1 MTTDKRTDARKLVH
15 ATLEAMRFRAIEAT
29 KAGMKATDLAL
40 AYGVHRRTVFRWLA
54 DFYKGG
60 VCTPECDNSFQNL
73 SNRPLKNALLLPAWS
88 PPTLF
93 FVALTR

>member
-1 MTTDKRTDARKLVH
+1 MTTDARKLDH
-15 ATLEAMRFRAIEAT
+15 ATFEAMRLHAIEAA

-60 VCTPECDNSFQNL
+60 EQALKAKPISGRPPKLDEFQMQSL
-73 SNRPLKNALLLPAWS
+73 AQAQAQA
-88 PPTLF
+88 
-93 FVALTR
+93 VAD